1 MAEVVGSNPAYT
13 ANKSIMAKNKKS
25 TLALGQIELGETV
38 IVSDPCYTR
47 GTWCHGSLG
56 EVLPGKYNCIVTYS
70 DEGSWGERVSQL
82 TVHHES
88 VKLTQLRKGEVAPFS
103 VGVDSGQAGIFC
115 DSIYPEGE
123 NNGEYGDENSFYG
136 ACCNATLGEG
146 YDSMQRKFHFKN
158 DIAMVEELIKYYS
171 TQEDCSRTIEYHKT
185 KLETLNEQL
194 ANHVDIP
201 WTRAGLVFGKGVVS
215 SSGYG
220 DGSYK
225 CKVYKKDG
233 KIIGIRIIYL

>member
-1 MAEVVGSNPAYT
+1 
-13 ANKSIMAKNKKS
+13 MAKNKKH
-25 TLALGQIELGETV
+25 TLDLGQIELGEKV

-47 GTWCHGSLG
+47 GTWCHGSVEGL
-56 EVLPGKYNCIVTYS
+56 LPGKYNCIVTYS

-88 VKLTQLRKGEVAPFS
+88 VKVTQLRKGEVAEFT

-123 NNGEYGDENSFYG
+123 DIGEYSEKNSFYG
-136 ACCNATLGEG
+136 ACCNATIGEG
-146 YDSMQRKFHFKN
+146 YNSQQRRFDYEN
-158 DIAMVEELIKYYS
+158 DLKQCEKMCAKYKDDEFFIEELERAK
-171 TQEDCSRTIEYHKT
+171 ER
-185 KLETLNEQL
+185 L

-201 WTRAGLVFGKGVVS
+201 WTQAGLVFGKGVVS

-220 DGSYK
+220 DGGYG
-225 CKVYKKDG
+225 CKIYKKDG
-233 KIIGIRIIYL
+233 KVIGIRIIYL

>member
-1 MAEVVGSNPAYT
+1 
-13 ANKSIMAKNKKS
+13 MAKNKKH
-25 TLALGQIELGETV
+25 TLDLGQIELGEKV

-47 GTWCHGSLG
+47 GTWCHGSVEGL
-56 EVLPGKYNCIVTYS
+56 LPGKYNCIVTYS

-88 VKLTQLRKGEVAPFS
+88 VKVTQLRKGEATPFS

-123 NNGEYGDENSFYG
+123 EMGEYADKESFYG
-136 ACCNATLGEG
+136 TCCNATTGDG
-146 YDSMQRKFHFKN
+146 YENQQRKFYFN
-158 DIAMVEELIKYYS
+158 NEINMVEELIKELIKEFP
-171 TQEDCSRTIEYHKT
+171 TTEEGTGDRILQYHKIR
-185 KLETLNEQL
+185 LETVKEQL

-201 WTRAGLVFGKGVVS
+201 WTQAGLVFGKGVVS

-220 DGSYK
+220 DGGYG
-225 CKVYKKDG
+225 CKIYKKDG
-233 KIIGIRIIYL
+233 KVIGIRIIYL

>member
-1 MAEVVGSNPAYT
+1 MT
-13 ANKSIMAKNKKS
+13 KNKKS
-25 TLALGQIELGETV
+25 TLALGQIELGEKV

-47 GTWCHGSLG
+47 GTWCHGSVEGL
-56 EVLPGKYNCIVTYS
+56 LPGKYNCIVTYS

-88 VKLTQLRKGEVAPFS
+88 VKVTQLRKGEVAEFT

-123 NNGEYGDENSFYG
+123 DIGEYSDKNSFYG
-136 ACCNATLGEG
+136 ACCDATTGEG
-146 YDSMQRKFHFKN
+146 YNCQQHRFYYKHEIN
-158 DIAMVEELIKYYS
+158 MVEELIKEFP
-171 TQEDCSRTIEYHKT
+171 TTEEGTGNRMLEYHKIR
-185 KLETLNEQL
+185 LETLKEQL

-201 WTRAGLVFGKGVVS
+201 WTKAGLVFGKGVVS

-220 DGSYK
+220 DGSYE
-225 CKVYKKDG
+225 CKIYKKDG
-233 KIIGIRIIYL
+233 KVIGIRIIYL